1 MLHGSRDHLAA
12 GLLAAV
18 AACTATGC
26 LGPYAVKQTR
36 MRYNEAYRHTNDE
49 QFLTNIVRLRY
60 ADSPV
65 FVDLPNITA
74 QFEVAGTG
82 SLTGGRDGSGPG
94 DTLLG
99 LGELLGRDT
108 PTLSYSP
115 REGQLVAR
123 ALLTP
128 LTVEGLRTTA
138 AGTDPEQLLLITVQD
153 LNDVPNAPRATVM
166 VPTAPD
172 ANGEF
177 RYGVHLIAS
186 LLNSGA
192 AELSLIEIEKDESD
206 PIDARLVRGRDLVEA
221 AKGNLVFRRRD
232 GGRMAVLTKERVLTL
247 KLRPEAVASFE
258 ARELARVF
266 GLRPGLSAYKVRSEL
281 AREFETPVGPL
292 GGDTLLLNMRS
303 VLQMMVFLSK
313 GVCVPPE
320 HVATGVAPTVGGPDG
335 RPFDWSVVTAG
346 LFRVHSGPRRPR
358 ASEAEVAVPYKG
370 YWFWIAPDDV
380 NSKAVLTIID
390 LIFSVESADP
400 ERQGPVLT
408 LPVG

>member
-1 MLHGSRDHLAA
+1 MTKGRSNRLVIC
-12 GLLAAV
+12 LLAVV
-18 AACTATGC
+18 ASGPLGGC
-26 LGPYAVKQTR
+26 LGPYAVQKTR
-36 MRYNEAYRHTNDE
+36 MRYNEAYRQTNDE

-74 QFEVAGTG
+74 QFEIAGT
-82 SLTGGRDGSGPG
+82 SNLTSGRDGSGPG

-99 LGELLGRDT
+99 LGELLGRDA

-115 REGQLVAR
+115 REGQKVAR

-128 LTVEGLRTTA
+128 LTVDALSTTTA
-138 AGTDPEQLLLITVQD
+138 GANPEQLLLMAVQD
-153 LNDVPNAPRATVM
+153 GNDVPNAPQATVM

-177 RYGVHLIAS
+177 RYGIHLVAS

-192 AELSLIEIEKDESD
+192 AELSLTEIEKDESD
-206 PIDARLVRGRDLVEA
+206 PIDARQVRGRDLVEA
-221 AKGNLVFRRRD
+221 AKSNLVFRSRA

-247 KLRPEAVASFE
+247 KLQPAALDSFE
-258 ARELARVF
+258 AHEMARVF
-266 GLRPGLSAYKVRSEL
+266 RLTPGLSVYKVRSEL
-281 AREFETPVGPL
+281 AREFETTPGPL
-292 GGDTLLLNMRS
+292 GSDTLLLNMRS

-320 HVATGVAPTVGGPDG
+320 HVATGVAPTVRGPDG
-335 RPFDWSVVTAG
+335 RPFDWSGMTAG
-346 LFRVHSGPRRPR
+346 LFRVRSGPRRPR
-358 ASEAEVAVPYKG
+358 AEEAEVSVFYKD
-370 YWFWIAPDDV
+370 YWFWIAADDAS
-380 NSKAVLTIID
+380 SKAVLTILD

-400 ERQGPVLT
+400 DRQGPVLT